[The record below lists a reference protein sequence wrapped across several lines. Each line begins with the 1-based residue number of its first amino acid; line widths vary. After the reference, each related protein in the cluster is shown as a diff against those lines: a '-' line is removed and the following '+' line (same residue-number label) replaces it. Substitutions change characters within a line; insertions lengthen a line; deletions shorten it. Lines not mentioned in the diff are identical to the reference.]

1 MASLSHSLASWSALS
16 DSVASLSCSCSRSM
30 PIMSCLREE
39 WLAESA
45 MPVPATNI
53 VTNKNLPPNRVACII
68 PPPLSSSFP
77 HDCALR
83 RQRTEKVTRQPSLI
97 EECGAH
103 VLSIRSSWRA
113 HARQLDP
120 ISKQHLARCCVR
132 DIAVPQRR
140 RQTLVTAMPVYAVWP
155 LELSRLNGN
164 LRPLPHKLR
173 GASNRKTSGAILVP
187 ALFFD
192 ESRRSR

>member
-68 PPPLSSSFP
+68 PPPFSSSFP
-77 HDCALR
+77 DDCALR

-97 EECGAH
+97 EERRAY
-103 VLSIRSSWRA
+103 VVTIRSTPYSDV
-113 HARQLDP
+113 QPNLDSYP
-120 ISKQHLARCCVR
+120 IFPKAN
-132 DIAVPQRR
+132 DK
-140 RQTLVTAMPVYAVWP
+140 
-155 LELSRLNGN
+155 SRLTTT
-164 LRPLPHKLR
+164 PVSR
-173 GASNRKTSGAILVP
+173 GTRTERE
-187 ALFFD
+187 FD
-192 ESRRSR
+192 